1 MVRAQ
6 NHRHTIGDTG
16 SEKIQKEELS
26 VNEMLSSS
34 QKSEA
39 ADWTTIS
46 QTWLKVWISTFDL
59 EYFSIIWKWV
69 RTSKLASI
77 SIPVGPNIESRL
89 WTFDVSSCVL
99 NEFMSS
105 RGTLH
110 PYLALRFYPKKKK
123 GKLSC
128 CVCQEIN
135 KRFQKKG
142 IKDHLNLDDDEVEK
156 CQPVTNF
163 NNRPENKE

>member
-1 MVRAQ
+1 M
-6 NHRHTIGDTG
+6 
-16 SEKIQKEELS
+16 
-26 VNEMLSSS
+26 
-34 QKSEA
+34 
-39 ADWTTIS
+39 
-46 QTWLKVWISTFDL
+46 
-59 EYFSIIWKWV
+59 

-123 GKLSC
+123 NIKKKKGKLSC

-135 KRFQKKG
+135 KRFQKEG
-142 IKDHLNLDDDEVEK
+142 IKDHLDLDDDEVKK